1 MIVDLRDLMVKPG
14 DPVLPAW
21 RRLLDWAKQFRLYSS
36 NQIRLTRTPQG
47 TYIVAE
53 VSRGSFD
60 HPFRVS
66 VTSGEAFVR
75 PGTVED
81 IYARIGGVGAD
92 KTPAPKLP
100 LGKPNAEG
108 RSWVVVEVTVK
119 DGVIDPEDKGAVVI
133 RHASSLAR
141 TREEVGIQPL
151 AMLVWSGST
160 VSEVHQI
167 VHHSLGH
174 YYVQPA
180 EGRGGRHLFFAV

>member
-14 DPVLPAW
+14 DPVMPAW

-36 NQIRLTRTPQG
+36 NEIRLTRTPQG

-53 VSRGSFD
+53 PSGVSFI

-66 VTSGEAFVR
+66 ITSSQVIIR
-75 PGTVED
+75 PGAVED
-81 IYARIGGVGAD
+81 IYPRIGGVAID
-92 KTPAPKLP
+92 AKPAPQLQ

-108 RSWVVVEVTVK
+108 RSWVALEVTTK

-133 RHASSLAR
+133 RHVSSLAR

-174 YYVQPA
+174 YYVRPT

>member
-14 DPVLPAW
+14 DPVMPAW
-21 RRLLDWAKQFRLYSS
+21 KRLLDWAKQFRLYSS

-53 VSRGSFD
+53 VAGAAFD
-60 HPFRVS
+60 HPFRVA
-66 VTSGEAFVR
+66 VTSGGVIVR

-81 IYARIGGVGAD
+81 IYPRIGGAGID
-92 KTPAPKLP
+92 KTPAPQLQ

-108 RSWVVVEVTVK
+108 RSWVALEVTTK
-119 DGVIDPEDKGAVVI
+119 DGAIDPKDKSAVVI

-174 YYVQPA
+174 YYVKPS
-180 EGRGGRHLFFAV
+180 EGRGGRHLFYAV